1 LVSTPIEGEEVW
13 PAGDDAE
20 TPPMMAGTKRV
31 SLYYR
36 PNRGRDRRING
47 RACNKREALTRWI
60 YTVQRACFLLLPS
73 APPDA
78 DSDRT
83 IFLCHSGLSEKGGK
97 SGRKDSQCPLRVI
110 KTVENTVFY
119 PVVLHSWICV
129 CGRTMIYHQK
139 IQNRMVLRLGLPT
152 ECHVK
157 RPCVVHTLAHYKF
170 RRYVKLCNLYR

>member
-1 LVSTPIEGEEVW
+1 VCLCIIGLTEDEI
-13 PAGDDAE
+13 AE
-20 TPPMMAGTKRV
+20 LMAGLATNVKRLRAGYIRCREHAF
-31 SLYYR
+31 SWCLQLR
-36 PNRGRDRRING
+36 PMLTVTEQYFCVIRDYQ
-47 RACNKREALTRWI
+47 K
-60 YTVQRACFLLLPS
+60 
-73 APPDA
+73 
-78 DSDRT
+78 
-83 IFLCHSGLSEKGGK
+83 KGGK

-119 PVVLHSWICV
+119 PVALHSWICV